1 MKNVKDKVVEGMANF
16 AKNMVQPLLYVAV
29 IGMILLLGIILT
41 NSRITEALPF
51 LGWGPLPFIGKLIY
65 NCLMFIINNL
75 SIVLCVGIAGAM
87 AKKYR
92 HHACI
97 IALISFFIFLNA
109 NNLTLTQTGNLAEMG
124 MLGLIGTGQ
133 ASVFGIQVLDMGV
146 FGGIIMGVVTGAI
159 FNKFCDAKFNGY
171 WQMFSGV
178 RFPFVIMIAVSIFLG
193 WGATYVWPFVQM
205 VISSLTNFM
214 SDSGYIGLFLY
225 GFLNK
230 FLVPAGL
237 HHLVYAPFQFS
248 EMGGVA
254 TIAGEVYTGAMAI
267 RTAEVAAELPF
278 SDATYWMVFTFNNL
292 FPYLGIAAAFYTTA
306 KPKNKE
312 KTKAMLIPL
321 TVTVLLSS
329 LTEPFDFL
337 FCFSQPLLFLVLSII
352 SGISVVLL
360 KVFSLPAATSGG
372 IINVIISNIVAGYE
386 RTKWP
391 FMILL
396 GLVVAVVTYVIFVF
410 LIKKFD
416 YKTPGR
422 EDDEEEEGTTIAK
435 TDAEKIEEKP
445 EEKGTETDAGD
456 ELSQAK
462 AIIAGLGGS
471 ENIVSVDCCFT
482 RLRVELKDVSAIDEK
497 ALKKTGCS
505 GVVKKSNEV
514 QVVYG
519 MQVGEIKNAVESAL

>member
-1 MKNVKDKVVEGMANF
+1 
-16 AKNMVQPLLYVAV
+16 
-29 IGMILLLGIILT
+29 
-41 NSRITEALPF
+41 
-51 LGWGPLPFIGKLIY
+51 
-65 NCLMFIINNL
+65 
-75 SIVLCVGIAGAM
+75 
-87 AKKYR
+87 
-92 HHACI
+92 
-97 IALISFFIFLNA
+97 
-109 NNLTLTQTGNLAEMG
+109 
-124 MLGLIGTGQ
+124 
-133 ASVFGIQVLDMGV
+133 
-146 FGGIIMGVVTGAI
+146 
-159 FNKFCDAKFNGY
+159 
-171 WQMFSGV
+171 
-178 RFPFVIMIAVSIFLG
+178 
-193 WGATYVWPFVQM
+193 
-205 VISSLTNFM
+205 
-214 SDSGYIGLFLY
+214 
-225 GFLNK
+225 
-230 FLVPAGL
+230 
-237 HHLVYAPFQFS
+237 
-248 EMGGVA
+248 
-254 TIAGEVYTGAMAI
+254 
-267 RTAEVAAELPF
+267 
-278 SDATYWMVFTFNNL
+278 
-292 FPYLGIAAAFYTTA
+292 
-306 KPKNKE
+306 
-312 KTKAMLIPL
+312 MLIPL
-321 TVTVLLSS
+321 TGTVLLSS

-435 TDAEKIEEKP
+435 IEEKTD
-445 EEKGTETDAGD
+445 EKGTETDAGD